1 MGTDEGD
8 SNDPAT
14 TGPKGPRGNGPTTC
28 VLSLA
33 TRSSA
38 QRLSRSNY
46 RPRSGARAL
55 DDPNGSTWRYGAPE
69 PPGKRCDWWNS
80 HTFSRRLSPSVDPHR
95 QQRPWSLQL
104 VIFPVQKVLNVDLLD
119 VAVIG
124 DPIVPAFAPD
134 PSGQSRIRPIG
145 IAGNPDTG
153 QLETATDRKRS
164 NDPVVCSTSARSVRR
179 HVQLLRGQPR
189 RLRGRS
195 RPRRPD
201 DRRGLGRQPPPLP
214 REPLGPPAAAPAG
227 NRRTPAVKLA
237 NISARAALVLGARSP
252 TSPSCPAG
260 SAPSS

>member
-95 QQRPWSLQL
+95 QQRLPR
-104 VIFPVQKVLNVDLLD
+104 PEG
-119 VAVIG
+119 AECR
-124 DPIVPAFAPD
+124 PA
-134 PSGQSRIRPIG
+134 G
-145 IAGNPDTG
+145 
-153 QLETATDRKRS
+153 
-164 NDPVVCSTSARSVRR
+164 CRR
-179 HVQLLRGQPR
+179 H
-189 RLRGRS
+189 
-195 RPRRPD
+195 RRPD
-201 DRRGLGRQPPPLP
+201 CAGIRAGSVRPKPHPSHWHRRQPRYRTAGDGNGSETVERPCRVFHFGAIGPTACSASTWP
-214 REPLGPPAAAPAG
+214 APPASRSKSATAPG
-227 NRRTPAVKLA
+227 R
-237 NISARAALVLGARSP
+237 SARTGTTAAA
-252 TSPSCPAG
+252 TTA
-260 SAPSS
+260 